1 MSPCVGFV
9 GLVIYQRKHVKEKSS
24 FCKRKHVKEY
34 YHDFINLE
42 IYRLS
47 IGFSE
52 VLMTVGC
59 VHVFLEVIVCLYCH
73 SKKGATELASSKK
86 KIKVPK

>member
-34 YHDFINLE
+34 YHDFVNLK

-47 IGFSE
+47 ISFAY
-52 VLMTVGC
+52 
-59 VHVFLEVIVCLYCH
+59 VCE
-73 SKKGATELASSKK
+73 TR
-86 KIKVPK
+86 

>member
-34 YHDFINLE
+34 YHDFVNLK

-59 VHVFLEVIVCLYCH
+59 VHVFLEAIVFVLPFE
-73 SKKGATELASSKK
+73 KRGD
-86 KIKVPK
+86 